1 MKFELEHQFR
11 FESARFLPELPE
23 GHPCR
28 QMHGHSFIAVLR
40 LVGAKDP
47 KTGWVMDFHEIQK
60 VTKPIIAM
68 LDHKVLNDVKG
79 LTNPTSENICEFIYE
94 RLKTQMPLLKQ
105 VSIQETPE
113 TLCRFPIE

>member
-11 FESARFLPELPE
+11 FESARFLPALPD

-28 QMHGHSFIAVLR
+28 HMHGHSFIVVLR

-47 KTGWVMDFHEIQK
+47 KTGWVMDFHEIQT
-60 VTKPIIAM
+60 VTKPVIAE
-68 LDHKVLNDVKG
+68 LDHKVLNEVPG
-79 LTNPTSENICEFIYE
+79 LSNPTSENICEFIYH
-94 RLKTQMPLLKQ
+94 RLRGQMPMLKQ

-113 TLCRFPIE
+113 TLCRFPVE